1 MHSVENNTFQDDDCV
16 GLARLLIAL
25 NLAGYTGKSSY
36 DRAYRAVVN
45 GAIPAVS
52 APGAGSRYEIRR
64 SDFPTA
70 AAVLGLKP
78 PAAPGLDPHTAAVEH
93 VSA

>member
-1 MHSVENNTFQDDDCV
+1 MHSVENNTFSVDDRV

-25 NLAGYTGKSSY
+25 NLAGYTGRSSY
-36 DRAYRAVVN
+36 DRVYRAVVN
-45 GAIPAVS
+45 GLIPAVS

-78 PAAPGLDPHTAAVEH
+78 PAASVSAPHAAAEH
-93 VSA
+93 VNA

>member
-1 MHSVENNTFQDDDCV
+1 MHSVENNTFSTDDRV

-25 NLAGYTGKSSY
+25 NLAGYTGRSSY

-45 GAIPAVS
+45 GLIPAVS
-52 APGAGSRYEIRR
+52 APGASSRYEIRR

-70 AAVLGLKP
+70 AAVLGLNP
-78 PAAPGLDPHTAAVEH
+78 PATLGSAPQTAAEH
-93 VSA
+93 AIP